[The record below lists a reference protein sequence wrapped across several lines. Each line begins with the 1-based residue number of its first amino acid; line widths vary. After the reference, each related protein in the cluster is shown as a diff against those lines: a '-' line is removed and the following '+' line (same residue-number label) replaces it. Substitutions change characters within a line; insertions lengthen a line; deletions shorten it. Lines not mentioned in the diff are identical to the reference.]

1 MEDDLVWMKSAPH
14 RAQSTAISKKKPLG
28 DAASE
33 TKQGSGTT
41 PLPSFFPTDVIR
53 PSNPLPTTCRHLLC
67 PLKASSHPHVA
78 LALPAAREQAAAA
91 GDRLACVTTLPPSQE
106 TRNSHKPTRDLSPP
120 RELIEA
126 PLHSAS
132 HPPTPPRLPVHL
144 PETLRG
150 PFLRDPF
157 ALSLH
162 LRQPHLLASPATPA
176 MTPLIAAA
184 RTAAAEEQNSVLRFR
199 LGGFMRLVDLICI
212 YYNGLVED
220 GENTEQSECG
230 VFDDA
235 FVFLLSISRSIRS
248 FSFNGMK
255 RTSKNFDGVDES
267 DSSSIYSG
275 SNMSNNNGN
284 VPSGASTSSLN
295 SLSTKVSSV
304 TQRTEM
310 ALKKHQLRMEKI
322 RSSQS
327 VEPPKEVDM
336 K

>member
-1 MEDDLVWMKSAPH
+1 MPSALNDSMEDDLVWMKSAPH

-53 PSNPLPTTCRHLLC
+53 PSNPLPTTCLHLLC

-144 PETLRG
+144 PEALRG

-184 RTAAAEEQNSVLRFR
+184 RTAAAVRAKQRP
-199 LGGFMRLVDLICI
+199 
-212 YYNGLVED
+212 
-220 GENTEQSECG
+220 
-230 VFDDA
+230 
-235 FVFLLSISRSIRS
+235 LLSLQQRPSLLRPCQDCYPAPHPTHPR
-248 FSFNGMK
+248 FP
-255 RTSKNFDGVDES
+255 
-267 DSSSIYSG
+267 
-275 SNMSNNNGN
+275 
-284 VPSGASTSSLN
+284 VPL
-295 SLSTKVSSV
+295 
-304 TQRTEM
+304 
-310 ALKKHQLRMEKI
+310 
-322 RSSQS
+322 
-327 VEPPKEVDM
+327 
-336 K
+336 